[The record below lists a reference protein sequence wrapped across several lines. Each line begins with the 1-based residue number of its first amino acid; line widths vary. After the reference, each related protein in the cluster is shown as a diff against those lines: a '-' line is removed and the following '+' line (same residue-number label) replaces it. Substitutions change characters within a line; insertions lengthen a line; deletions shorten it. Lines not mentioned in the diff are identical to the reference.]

1 MDVSGGIRA
10 NLDAGYPGRHDG
22 ELLFHVLWA
31 NARSWNTSC
40 EIHVSFSFVSAALGS
55 AASGVLTKTPGP
67 LLWSFRPM
75 L

>member
-31 NARSWNTSC
+31 NARSWNTLWKDSASLFVFAPTA
-40 EIHVSFSFVSAALGS
+40 EFRLNAAVSLRIEWVE
-55 AASGVLTKTPGP
+55 
-67 LLWSFRPM
+67 W
-75 L
+75 